1 MSFGCFGR
9 LPCKTDAQCW
19 VSNFCDAELRWVL
32 SCSITK
38 FLKLLKFPMADVTL
52 TVDGKKVTAP
62 AGTLLIEACK
72 TVGIEVPSF
81 CYYPN
86 LSLQG
91 ACRMCLVKIEKMPK
105 LQTACTTVVS
115 EGMIVTSES
124 DEIKQARKG
133 MLELL
138 LGNHP
143 LDCPVCDA
151 GGECELQDMTF
162 SYGAAESKFME
173 AKNHKEEQ
181 QWSPIVF
188 FDRPRCILCY
198 RCVRVCGEGMDVWA
212 LGVQNRAV
220 SSVIAPNKEDHLEC
234 EECGMC
240 IDICPVGALTSGAY
254 RYKTR
259 PWEMKHV
266 GTICTHCGDGCK
278 TTLGVRR
285 ADTGMEI
292 VRGDNRDKSGTNG
305 DFLCIKGRY
314 GFDFANHEERLNR
327 PLIRRQGKLMPATW
341 EEAFALIGEKFAG
354 VRDHDGGGAI
364 GVVGSTR
371 TTNEES
377 YLLSKFARVV
387 LRTNNI
393 DHHRTADFPA
403 LAAAVRGKADRTAS
417 MAEVFTAPA
426 ILLIGNDP
434 TEQHP
439 LLAWQIRNN
448 VRLHRARLH
457 VIHSR
462 PIKLRRQATTF
473 AQIPAGAEGRVAAF
487 LAGGDSAAEALV
499 DASSPLSLSQDG
511 WIELRDKLRGEQNL
525 VIVFGSELRGE
536 DLASLMKF
544 GAAIP
549 GTKFVCLA
557 DYANSRGAADMG
569 LYPDLLP
576 GYHPTAGSSEFHA
589 EWGEIP
595 RAPGLD
601 LAAMVEAGKD
611 GRLKALY
618 VVGSNPVGRSN
629 IDPFA
634 FSKSF
639 VVVQDMFLTETAVM
653 ADVVLPAANAY
664 EKSGTFTNT
673 CGDLQLVKKAG
684 EVTGTKTD
692 FEMVVRIA
700 DAMGFEVRKL
710 VPFGGGTYADMGQ
723 SRGAQ
728 SGEADRHAVW
738 LEARGLEPKLSP
750 FEPTAILDEIQRLV
764 PGYDVSR
771 MTLLAG
777 NSQHTSL
784 EQAGPGVAHRAESIA
799 PANDNLFTSGT
810 LGRYSRALQSVIESH
825 EVKTEVAAD

>member
-1 MSFGCFGR
+1 
-9 LPCKTDAQCW
+9 
-19 VSNFCDAELRWVL
+19 
-32 SCSITK
+32 
-38 FLKLLKFPMADVTL
+38 MADVTL
-52 TVDGKKVTAP
+52 TVNGKKVTAP

-105 LQTACTTVVS
+105 LQTACTTVIG
-115 EGMIVTSES
+115 EGMIVTSDS
-124 DEIKQARKG
+124 DEIKQARKS

-162 SYGAAESKFME
+162 TYGAAESKFME
-173 AKNHKEEQ
+173 AKNHKDEQ
-181 QWSPIVF
+181 QWSPVVF

-212 LGVQNRAV
+212 LGVQNRGV
-220 SSVIAPNKEDHLEC
+220 QSIIAPNKEDHLEC

-314 GFDFANHEERLNR
+314 AFDFANHEDRLTR
-327 PLIRRQGKLMPATW
+327 PLIRKQGKLTPATW
-341 EEAFALIGEKFAG
+341 EEAFALIGKKFAE
-354 VRDHDGGGAI
+354 VRERDSGAAI
-364 GVVGSTR
+364 GVIGSTR
-371 TTNEES
+371 TTNEEA

-387 LRTNNI
+387 LKTNNV

-403 LAAAVRGKADRTAS
+403 LAAALRGKADATAS
-417 MAEVFTAPA
+417 MADVFTAPA

-434 TEQHP
+434 SEQHP

-448 VRLHRARLH
+448 VRLHRARLY
-457 VIHSR
+457 VINSK
-462 PIKLRRQATTF
+462 PIKLRRQAASF
-473 AQIPAGAEGRVAAF
+473 MEIPGGTEGQVAAF
-487 LAGGDSAAEALV
+487 LAGDDSALDTFTARGLAL
-499 DASSPLSLSQDG
+499 DGRERPSPHEQTPHAQSSHEPSSHEP
-511 WIELRDKLRGEQNL
+511 WIALRGKLLGEQNL
-525 VIVFGSELRGE
+525 VIVFGSELRGK
-536 DLASLMKF
+536 DLASLVAF
-544 GAAIP
+544 GSTISGA
-549 GTKFVCLA
+549 KLVCLA

-576 GYHPTAGSSEFHA
+576 GYHPIAGNSAFHE
-589 EWGEIP
+589 EWGDIP
-595 RAPGLD
+595 QTAGLD
-601 LAAMVEAGKD
+601 LSGMVEAGRDNK
-611 GRLKALY
+611 LKALY
-618 VVGSNPVGRSN
+618 VVGSNPIGRLK
-629 IDPFA
+629 IDPFT
-634 FSKSF
+634 FSKAF
-639 VVVQDMFLTETAVM
+639 VVVQDMFLTETAVV

-664 EKSGTFTNT
+664 EKAGTFTNT
-673 CGDLQLVKKAG
+673 CGDVQLVKKAG
-684 EVTGTKTD
+684 EVTGTKAD
-692 FEMVVRIA
+692 FEMIVRIA
-700 DAMGFEVRKL
+700 DAMGFDVRKL
-710 VPFGGGTYADMGQ
+710 VPFVGGTRADMGQ

-728 SGEADRHAVW
+728 SGEADRQAVW

-750 FEPTAILDEIQRLV
+750 FDPTAILDEIQRLV

-771 MTLLAG
+771 MNLLAG

-784 EQAGPGVAHRAESIA
+784 AKAGPGVAHRPESIA
-799 PANDNLFTSGT
+799 SANDDLFSSGT
-810 LGRYSRALQSVIESH
+810 LGRYSRTLQSVVESH
-825 EVKTEVAAD
+825 EVKPAEIAAD

>member
-1 MSFGCFGR
+1 
-9 LPCKTDAQCW
+9 
-19 VSNFCDAELRWVL
+19 
-32 SCSITK
+32 
-38 FLKLLKFPMADVTL
+38 MADVTL
-52 TVDGKKVTAP
+52 TVDGKKITTP

-72 TVGIEVPSF
+72 TVGVEVPSF

-86 LSLQG
+86 LSLCG

-115 EGMIVTSES
+115 EGMVVTTDSP
-124 DEIKQARKG
+124 EIKQARKSTV
-133 MLELL
+133 EIL

-173 AKNHKEEQ
+173 AKNHKDEQ
-181 QWSPIVF
+181 QWSPVVF
-188 FDRPRCILCY
+188 FDRPRCILCF

-212 LGVQNRAV
+212 LGVQNRGV
-220 SSVIAPNKEDHLEC
+220 SSIITPNKEDHLEC

-259 PWEMKHV
+259 PWEMKHI
-266 GTICTHCGDGCK
+266 GTTCTHCADGCK

-285 ADTGMEI
+285 SDTGMEI

-314 GFDFANHEERLNR
+314 AFDFASHEERITQ
-327 PLIRRQGKLMPATW
+327 PLIRQNGKLTPVSW
-341 EEAFALIGEKFAG
+341 EEAFVLIGKNFREI
-354 VRDHDGGGAI
+354 RDTEGGQAI

-387 LRTNNI
+387 LKTNNV

-403 LAAAVRGKADRTAS
+403 FASALRGKENATAS
-417 MAEVFTAPA
+417 MADVFTAPA

-448 VRLHRARLH
+448 VRLHRARLY
-457 VIHSR
+457 VINSR
-462 PIKLRRQATTF
+462 PIKLRRQATSF
-473 AQIPAGAEGRVAAF
+473 LQIPLGAEAKVAAF
-487 LAGGDSAAEALV
+487 LAGEDGAVEGLVSSFTKKDEWVALR
-499 DASSPLSLSQDG
+499 
-511 WIELRDKLRGEQNL
+511 EKLRGEQNL
-525 VIVFGSELRGE
+525 AVIFGSALRGAE
-536 DLASLMKF
+536 VANVVKF
-544 GAAIP
+544 GSAVSGA
-549 GTKFVCLA
+549 KFICLA

-576 GYHPTAGSSEFHA
+576 GYHPTSGNSEFHR
-589 EWGEIP
+589 EWGEVP
-595 RAPGLD
+595 QVAGLD
-601 LAAMVEAGKD
+601 LPGMVDAAKAGK
-611 GRLKALY
+611 LKALY
-618 VVGSNPVGRSN
+618 VVGSNPIGRLQ

-684 EVTGTKTD
+684 EVTGTKSD
-692 FEMVVRIA
+692 FEMIVRIA
-700 DAMGFEVRKL
+700 DAMGFDVHEL
-710 VPFGGGTYADMGQ
+710 VPFGGGTRADMGQ

-738 LEARGLEPKLSP
+738 LEARGLEMKMSP
-750 FEPTAILDEIQRLV
+750 FDPTAILDEIQRLV
-764 PGYDVSR
+764 PGYDVPR
-771 MTLLAG
+771 GNLLAG
-777 NSQHTSL
+777 NSEHTSL
-784 EQAGPGVAHRAESIA
+784 IEVGPAVAHRADSIE
-799 PANDNLFTSGT
+799 PANDTLFTSGT
-810 LGRYSRALQSVIESH
+810 LGRYSRALKSVIESREIH
-825 EVKTEVAAD
+825 PAEVAAD

>member
-1 MSFGCFGR
+1 
-9 LPCKTDAQCW
+9 
-19 VSNFCDAELRWVL
+19 
-32 SCSITK
+32 
-38 FLKLLKFPMADVTL
+38 MADVNI

-72 TVGIEVPSF
+72 NVGIEVPSF

-91 ACRMCLVKIEKMPK
+91 ACRMCLVKVEKMPK
-105 LQTACTTVVS
+105 LQTACTTVIS
-115 EGMIVTSES
+115 EGMAVATES
-124 DEIKQARKG
+124 DEIRQARKG
-133 MLELL
+133 MVELL

-162 SYGAAESKFME
+162 SYGAAESKYID

-181 QWSPIVF
+181 QWSPVVF

-212 LGVQNRAV
+212 LGVQNRGV
-220 SSVIAPNKEDHLEC
+220 SSVIAPNQDDHLEC

-266 GTICTHCGDGCK
+266 GTTCTHCADGCK

-285 ADTGMEI
+285 SDTGMEI
-292 VRGDNRDKSGTNG
+292 VRGDNRDKSGING

-314 GFDFANHEERLNR
+314 AFDFAHHEDRLTQ
-327 PLIRRQGKLMPATW
+327 PLIRKNGRLTPSTW
-341 EEAFALIGEKFAG
+341 EEAFELIGKRFREICDQ
-354 VRDHDGGGAI
+354 VGGPAI
-364 GVVGSTR
+364 GVFGSNR
-371 TTNEES
+371 TTNEEN
-377 YLLSKFARVV
+377 YLLQKFARLV
-387 LRTNNI
+387 LGTNNI

-403 LAAAVRGKADRTAS
+403 LAAALAGKPEATAS
-417 MAEVFTAPA
+417 MREVFNAPA

-448 VRLHRARLH
+448 VRLHRARLY
-457 VIHSR
+457 VINSQ
-462 PIKLRRQATTF
+462 PIKLRRQAASF
-473 AQIPAGAEGRVAAF
+473 AQIPAGSEGQLAAF
-487 LAGGDSAAEALV
+487 LAGDDAAAQAIVSAETGRDSWIALR
-499 DASSPLSLSQDG
+499 G
-511 WIELRDKLRGEQNL
+511 KLRGEPNL
-525 VIVFGSELRGE
+525 VMIFGSEIRSK
-536 DLASLMKF
+536 DIASVVTF
-544 GAAIP
+544 ASGVQGA
-549 GTKFVCLA
+549 KLVCLS

-576 GYHPTAGSSEFHA
+576 GYHRVLDVGKFHE
-589 EWGEIP
+589 EWDSLP
-595 RAPGLD
+595 QTPGLT
-601 LAAMVEAGKD
+601 LPEMIKSAKAAQ
-611 GRLKALY
+611 LKAFY
-618 VVGSNPVGRSN
+618 IVGANPVEQSG

-634 FSKSF
+634 FSNSF
-639 VVVQDMFLTETAVM
+639 VVVQDMFLTETAVI

-684 EVTGTKTD
+684 EVTGTKSD
-692 FEMVVRIA
+692 FEMIVRIA
-700 DAMGFEVRKL
+700 GAMGFDVQRL
-710 VPFGGGTYADMGQ
+710 VPFGRGVGTDMGQ

-738 LEARGLEPKLSP
+738 LEANGLEPKMSP
-750 FEPTAILDEIQRLV
+750 FDPMAILDEIQRLV

-771 MTLLAG
+771 MNILAG
-777 NSQHTSL
+777 NDQHTTLSGS
-784 EQAGPGVAHRAESIA
+784 GPGALHNPELIV
-799 PANDNLFTSGT
+799 PAQDSLFSSGT
-810 LGRYSRALQSVIESH
+810 LGRYSRTLNSVIENRH
-825 EVKTEVAAD
+825 KQPAETEVAAD

>member
-1 MSFGCFGR
+1 
-9 LPCKTDAQCW
+9 
-19 VSNFCDAELRWVL
+19 
-32 SCSITK
+32 
-38 FLKLLKFPMADVTL
+38 MADVTL

-72 TVGIEVPSF
+72 SAGIEVPSF

-105 LQTACTTVVS
+105 LQTACTTVIS
-115 EGMIVTSES
+115 EGMIVTSDS
-124 DEIKQARKG
+124 DEIKQARKA
-133 MLELL
+133 MLEML

-173 AKNHKEEQ
+173 AKNHKDEQ
-181 QWSPIVF
+181 QWSPVVF

-212 LGVQNRAV
+212 LGVQNRGV
-220 SSVIAPNKEDHLEC
+220 SSIISPNKEDHLEC

-314 GFDFANHEERLNR
+314 GFDFANHEERLTR
-327 PLIRRQGKLMPATW
+327 PLIRVNGKLTPATW
-341 EEAFALIGEKFAG
+341 EEAFAVIGKKFAE
-354 VRDHDGGGAI
+354 VRDRDGGAAI
-364 GVVGSTR
+364 GVIGSTR
-371 TTNEES
+371 TTNEEA

-387 LRTNNI
+387 LKTNNV

-403 LAAAVRGKADRTAS
+403 LASALRGKADATAS
-417 MAEVFTAPA
+417 MADVFAAPA

-448 VRLHRARLH
+448 VRLHRARLYA
-457 VIHSR
+457 INSKS
-462 PIKLRRQATTF
+462 IKLRRQAASF
-473 AQIPAGAEGRVAAF
+473 VQIPAEAEGRVAAF
-487 LAGGDSAAEALV
+487 LAGDDSAADALV
-499 DASSPLSLSQDG
+499 SSSAGNDV
-511 WIELRDKLRGEQNL
+511 WVALRDKLRGEQNL
-525 VIVFGSELRGE
+525 VIVFGSEVRGD
-536 DLASLMKF
+536 DLASLVKF
-544 GAAIP
+544 GSEISGA
-549 GTKFVCLA
+549 KFICLA

-576 GYHPTAGSSEFHA
+576 GYHPTAGNSEFHK
-589 EWGEIP
+589 EWGDVP
-595 RAPGLD
+595 QGAGLD
-601 LAAMVEAGKD
+601 LAGMVEAGRS
-611 GRLKALY
+611 GALKALY
-618 VVGSNPVGRSN
+618 VVGSNPVGRLK

-639 VVVQDMFLTETAVM
+639 VVVQDMFLTETAVV

-673 CGDLQLVKKAG
+673 CGDVQLVKKAG

-692 FEMVVRIA
+692 FEMIVRVA
-700 DAMGFEVRKL
+700 DAMGFDVRGL
-710 VPFGGGTYADMGQ
+710 VPFGGGTHADMGQ

-738 LEARGLEPKLSP
+738 LEAHGLEPKMSP
-750 FEPTAILDEIQRLV
+750 FDPTAILDEIQRLV

-771 MTLLAG
+771 MNLLAG
-777 NSQHTSL
+777 NSEHTSL
-784 EQAGPGVAHRAESIA
+784 EKAGPGVAHRPESIA
-799 PANDNLFTSGT
+799 PANDDLFTSGT
-810 LGRYSRALQSVIESH
+810 LGRYSRALKAVMESH
-825 EVKTEVAAD
+825 EVKPAAVAAD

>member
-1 MSFGCFGR
+1 
-9 LPCKTDAQCW
+9 
-19 VSNFCDAELRWVL
+19 
-32 SCSITK
+32 
-38 FLKLLKFPMADVTL
+38 MADVNL
-52 TVDGKKVTAP
+52 TVDGKKITAP
-62 AGTLLIEACK
+62 AGSLLIDACK
-72 TVGIEVPSF
+72 NVGIEVPSF

-105 LQTACTTVVS
+105 LQTACTTVVG
-115 EGMIVTSES
+115 EGMVVTTES
-124 DEIKQARKG
+124 DEIKQARKS

-181 QWSPIVF
+181 QWSPVVY

-212 LGVQNRAV
+212 LGVQNRGV
-220 SSVIAPNKEDHLEC
+220 SSLIAPNKEDHLEC

-266 GTICTHCGDGCK
+266 GTVCTHCGDGCK

-285 ADTGMEI
+285 SDTGMEI
-292 VRGDNRDKSGTNG
+292 VRGDNRDKSGPNG

-314 GFDFANHEERLNR
+314 AFDFASHEERLTQ
-327 PLIRRQGKLMPATW
+327 PLIRKKGKLTPSTW
-341 EEAFALIGEKFAG
+341 EEAFELVGKKFAEIRDKDGGAAIGLIG
-354 VRDHDGGGAI
+354 
-364 GVVGSTR
+364 SNR
-371 TTNEES
+371 TTNEEA
-377 YLLSKFARVV
+377 YILSKFARTV
-387 LRTNNI
+387 LKTNNV

-403 LAAAVRGKADRTAS
+403 FAAAMRGDTERTAS
-417 MAEVFTAPA
+417 MTEVFTAPA

-448 VRLHRARLH
+448 VRLHRAKLYAVNRE
-457 VIHSR
+457 S
-462 PIKLRRQATTF
+462 IKLRRQATVF
-473 AQIPAGAEGRVAAF
+473 SQVDGEADFVSFLSKNDPAPAASGVDGTTADT
-487 LAGGDSAAEALV
+487 LAK
-499 DASSPLSLSQDG
+499 
-511 WIELRDKLRGEQNL
+511 LRDAVRHEPNL
-525 VIVFGSELRGE
+525 VVMFGSEIQDVNIQQLVAA
-536 DLASLMKF
+536 LPNAKF
-544 GAAIP
+544 I
-549 GTKFVCLA
+549 CLG

-576 GYHPTAGSSEFHA
+576 GYHAVQNRTSFHEVWSVPQTPGMHTAEM
-589 EWGEIP
+589 IV
-595 RAPGLD
+595 
-601 LAAMVEAGKD
+601 AAQTGK
-611 GRLKALY
+611 LKALY
-618 VVGSNPVGRSN
+618 VVGSNPIGRLQ

-634 FSKSF
+634 LSNSF
-639 VVVQDMFLTETAVM
+639 VVVQDMFLTETAVI

-664 EKSGTFTNT
+664 EKAGTMTNT
-673 CGDLQLVKKAG
+673 CGDIQLVKKAG
-684 EVTGTKTD
+684 EVSGTKPD
-692 FEMVVRIA
+692 FEIVVRIA
-700 DAMGFEVRKL
+700 DAMGHDVHKL
-710 VPFGGGTYADMGQ
+710 VPFGGGVRADMGQ

-728 SGEADRHAVW
+728 SGEVDRHAVW
-738 LEARGLEPKLSP
+738 LENQGLEPKLSP
-750 FEPTAILDEIQRLV
+750 LDPMAILDEIQRLV

-771 MTLLAG
+771 ANLLGG

-784 EQAGPGVAHRAESIA
+784 KQTGGSVTTQKADAPVVIS
-799 PANDNLFTSGT
+799 PANDSLFTSGT
-810 LGRYSRALQSVIESH
+810 LGRYSRALKSVIESH
-825 EVKTEVAAD
+825 EVKPAEVAAD

>member
-1 MSFGCFGR
+1 M
-9 LPCKTDAQCW
+9 P
-19 VSNFCDAELRWVL
+19 
-32 SCSITK
+32 
-38 FLKLLKFPMADVTL
+38 DVNL

-72 TVGIEVPSF
+72 SAGIEVPSF

-105 LQTACTTVVS
+105 LQTACTTVIG
-115 EGMIVTSES
+115 EGMIVTSDS
-124 DEIKQARKG
+124 DEIKQARKS
-133 MLELL
+133 MLEML

-173 AKNHKEEQ
+173 AKNHKDEQ
-181 QWSPIVF
+181 QWSPVVF

-212 LGVQNRAV
+212 LGIQNRGV
-220 SSVIAPNKEDHLEC
+220 SSIIAPNKEDHLEC

-314 GFDFANHEERLNR
+314 AFDFANHEERLTR
-327 PLIRRQGKLMPATW
+327 PLIRKAGKLTPSSW
-341 EEAFALIGEKFAG
+341 EETFELIGKKFAE
-354 VRDHDGGGAI
+354 VRDRDGGASI

-371 TTNEES
+371 ITNEEA

-387 LRTNNI
+387 LKTNNV

-403 LAAAVRGKADRTAS
+403 LAAALRGKANATAS
-417 MAEVFTAPA
+417 MADVFTAPA

-448 VRLHRARLH
+448 VRLHRARLY
-457 VIHSR
+457 VINSKS
-462 PIKLRRQATTF
+462 IKLRRQATSFTE
-473 AQIPAGAEGRVAAF
+473 IPAGAEGQVAAF
-487 LAGGDSAAEALV
+487 MAGNDSLV
-499 DASSPLSLSQDG
+499 DALTGASTNKDA
-511 WIELRDKLRGEQNL
+511 WVALREKLHGEQNL
-525 VIVFGSELRGE
+525 VIIFGSELRGE
-536 DLASLMKF
+536 NLADLTKF
-544 GAAIP
+544 GSTISGA
-549 GTKFVCLA
+549 KFLCLA

-576 GYHPTAGSSEFHA
+576 GYHTTAKDSPFHQ
-589 EWGEIP
+589 EWGETP
-595 RAPGLD
+595 QVAGLD
-601 LAAMVEAGKD
+601 LAGMVDSAKAGK
-611 GRLKALY
+611 LNALY
-618 VVGSNPVGRSN
+618 VVGSNPIGRLN

-664 EKSGTFTNT
+664 EKSGTFTTT

-684 EVTGTKTD
+684 EVTGTKSD
-692 FEMVVRIA
+692 FEMIVRIA

-738 LEARGLEPKLSP
+738 LEAHGLEPKLSP
-750 FEPTAILDEIQRLV
+750 FDATAILDEIQRLV

-771 MTLLAG
+771 MNLLAG
-777 NSQHTSL
+777 NNQHTSL
-784 EQAGPGVAHRAESIA
+784 EHVGPGVAHNTESIV

-810 LGRYSRALQSVIESH
+810 LGRYSRALKSVIESH
-825 EVKTEVAAD
+825 EIKPAEVAAD